1 MDEVYA
7 VIPARSGS
15 KSIIDKNLQEVGG
28 TSLIELAIDS
38 AKSMACN
45 PRVVVSTDSEVYAEI
60 ATARGAEVPFL
71 RSPQFATDQ
80 STDFEFF
87 RDIKEKLGLRDETTL
102 VHIRPTTPFR
112 QAKKMDEAL
121 EQFMLNRESF
131 TSLRSV
137 HMMAESS
144 YKSFEISNRT
154 LIPVCDGQT
163 SLSNKPRQS
172 FPATFVANG
181 YIDIFPVSNIS
192 QGDIHGDTI
201 LAFET
206 QPVIEIDS
214 LHDLEIAQAWASW
227 KKHGLESS

>member
-15 KSIIDKNLQEVGG
+15 KGIKNKNLQEVGG
-28 TSLIELAIDS
+28 ASLIELAIDS
-38 AKSMACN
+38 ARSMACN
-45 PRVVVSTDSEVYAEI
+45 PRVVVSTDSKVYADI

-71 RSPQFATDQ
+71 RSPHLATDQ

-87 RDIKEKLGLRDETTL
+87 REVKEKLGLRDEITL

-112 QAKKMDEAL
+112 HPKKMDEAL

-137 HMMAESS
+137 HLMAESS
-144 YKSFEISNRT
+144 YKSFEVNNRS
-154 LIPVCDGQT
+154 LFPVCGGRT
-163 SLSNKPRQS
+163 SSSNTPRQS
-172 FPATFVANG
+172 FPATFAANG
-181 YIDIFPVSNIS
+181 YIDIFPVSNITD
-192 QGDIHGDTI
+192 GDIHGDTI

-214 LHDLEIAQAWASW
+214 PHDLEIAQAWASW
-227 KKHGLESS
+227 KKSGLESS